1 MRLGRPPEP
10 CPGAKSAPLVS
21 RLSPAPLAS
30 SSPLP
35 SLPVSHRRVFT
46 FWVVH
51 THSFTHTQISGTNGP
66 RVLLDPC
73 PGSLQ
78 VSAPR
83 VPFADKATSCL
94 LKAWCSG
101 SGPFLRSFS
110 LFSFCFLFCFVFFSF
125 FKKTSNKKDNE
136 KKRKRHVSEEMSLSV
151 VFGELVS

>member
-1 MRLGRPPEP
+1 MLRLGRPPEP

-46 FWVVH
+46 FWVAH

-94 LKAWCSG
+94 LKAWCS
-101 SGPFLRSFS
+101 SLWAFLALFLSFLF
-110 LFSFCFLFCFVFFSF
+110 LFSFWFFSF
-125 FKKTSNKKDNE
+125 YFLFLRKQVTKKTMKKTE
-136 KKRKRHVSEEMSLSV
+136 TSCE
-151 VFGELVS
+151 